1 MAIWNDEGKK
11 LENHEV
17 KMLVIYIEMTWVTEG
32 YGINDLTKSFSIED
46 ELTIWQK
53 CGLVSTRI

>member
-1 MAIWNDEGKK
+1 MAIFEMMRAEARKSWGQD
-11 LENHEV
+11 
-17 KMLVIYIEMTWVTEG
+17 VIYIEMTWVTEG
-32 YGINDLTKSFSIED
+32 YGINDLTKSFPIED